1 MLHRIKTIL
10 NKLYWRLANHY
21 AHCELRGL
29 GVEISRDVLLIGLP
43 TVTCVHKSK
52 IYIGAK
58 STLIS
63 SSHYT
68 PLGVNHPVV
77 LRTIQPGAIVNIGA
91 RVGISGG
98 SICAAQSI
106 EIGPDTLLG
115 ANVTV
120 TDTDFHS
127 LNPHTRSLAD
137 YTQIGVAPVKIGAR
151 VFIGTNSV
159 ILKGVT
165 IGDNSIIGAGSVVTK
180 SIPANVIA
188 AGNPCRVIRA
198 LTELE
203 LRPPQSC

>member
-1 MLHRIKTIL
+1 MLHRIRL
-10 NKLYWRLANHY
+10 FQQKLYWRLANYY
-21 AHCELRGL
+21 AHRELRGM
-29 GVEISRDVLLIGLP
+29 GVEIGRDVHLIGLP
-43 TVTCVHKSK
+43 MVTCVRKSK

-68 PLGVNHPVV
+68 PLGINHPVV
-77 LRTIQPGAIVNIGA
+77 LRTIQPGARVNIGE

-127 LNPHTRSLAD
+127 LNPHTRSAAD
-137 YTQIGVAPVKIGAR
+137 FTQIGVAPVKIGAH

-165 IGDNSIIGAGSVVTK
+165 IGDNSIIGAGSIVTK

-188 AGNPCRVIRA
+188 VGNPCRVIRA